1 MLYWASS
8 DLKAE
13 LRAGGA
19 VRGGMRGPGVAGVQF
34 ALGWNR
40 DGPVCSSP
48 ASTVYML

>member
-1 MLYWASS
+1 MLYWALS

-13 LRAGGA
+13 LHARGA
-19 VRGGMRGPGVAGVQF
+19 VRVGMRGPGVTGVQF

-48 ASTVYML
+48 ASAVYMP